1 MSSWS
6 GSGARWYNKAA
17 MLEQDLSI
25 ETIFVPMARNAEMSA
40 VKFLEAVFKTI
51 YSLYRKDKCS
61 ENVWLG
67 ILIEGGNAYGCRQG
81 RTF

>member
-51 YSLYRKDKCS
+51 
-61 ENVWLG
+61 
-67 ILIEGGNAYGCRQG
+67 
-81 RTF
+81 

>member
-1 MSSWS
+1 
-6 GSGARWYNKAA
+6 

-51 YSLYRKDKCS
+51 
-61 ENVWLG
+61 
-67 ILIEGGNAYGCRQG
+67 
-81 RTF
+81 